1 MSSLR
6 QSEICV
12 HGNNYEKHALRVSQ
26 GIAAVAGSRA
36 HTDFGAAPP
45 IFVFI
50 ITLSQEKSMVKTVED
65 IAKIAVPLI
74 FLRFRSFLPPPSA
87 ASSVSQ
93 GHRSVP
99 FLLP

>member
-1 MSSLR
+1 MRNTLC
-6 QSEICV
+6 EF
-12 HGNNYEKHALRVSQ
+12 LRVSRQ
-26 GIAAVAGSRA
+26 SPGLVQTRTLAR
-36 HTDFGAAPP
+36 HHPFL
-45 IFVFI
+45 VFI